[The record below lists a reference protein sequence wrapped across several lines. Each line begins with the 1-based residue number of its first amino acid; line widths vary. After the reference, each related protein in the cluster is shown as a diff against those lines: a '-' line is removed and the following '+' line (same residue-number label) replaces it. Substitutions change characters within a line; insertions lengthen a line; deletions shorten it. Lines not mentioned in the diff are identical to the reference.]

1 MWFTRA
7 IRLDRA
13 VVAASTASMASTVL
27 TGSSPQSSRY
37 PHYPSYNIVQCEG
50 SSSEEH
56 RMRRRATVNKAN
68 SRALKRTSTR
78 EELSKLRSMETEIL
92 ERWERDED
100 GWRTLPARA
109 WPEFQPKPEQ
119 LPAIQAEMDK
129 NDCSQK
135 TKQQTD
141 LCQSLLFNVAT
152 GLVFYNVDS
161 QRGFQ
166 QYETLAKQGHVD
178 SMVACGVILVES
190 FGGYRNREA
199 EGIQWLQKAVTLG
212 STQAQYELGTV
223 YYTGIDEVLEDD
235 PEKAFALFEQAAIQG
250 HVGAMYMMADCLIE
264 GDGTEK
270 DVAKAVPLLYLAA
283 DEGHRYARQRVRE
296 LLSIQA
302 YQN

>member
-1 MWFTRA
+1 
-7 IRLDRA
+7 
-13 VVAASTASMASTVL
+13 
-27 TGSSPQSSRY
+27 
-37 PHYPSYNIVQCEG
+37 
-50 SSSEEH
+50 
-56 RMRRRATVNKAN
+56 MRRRATVNKAN